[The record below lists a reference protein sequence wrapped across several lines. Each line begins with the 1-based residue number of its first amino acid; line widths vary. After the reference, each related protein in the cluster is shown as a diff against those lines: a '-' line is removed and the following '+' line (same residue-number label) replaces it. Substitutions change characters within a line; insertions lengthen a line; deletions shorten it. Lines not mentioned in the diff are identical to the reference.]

1 MTNTTL
7 LENLIKAS
15 GLKLSF
21 IAEKLGITRQALYK
35 KIRGLTQFVGPEIKI
50 MCELLHLETWDQI
63 QPVFF
68 ADDVDKN
75 VHAAS

>member
-7 LENLIKAS
+7 LVQLIRES

-21 IAEKLGITRQALYK
+21 IAEKLGISRQALHR
-35 KIRGLTQFVGPEIKI
+35 KIKGLVQFVGPEIKI
-50 MCELLHLETWDQI
+50 MCELLHLETWAQI

-68 ADDVDKN
+68 ADDVSKN
-75 VHAAS
+75 DYKAV